1 MDHYWRKRREGK
13 IGNSWALTGGRGA
26 KSMAADHNMD
36 VRSTAFPPQ
45 SNRMGKNLR
54 QQDSHMPLN
63 HGPGCM
69 WGIFQHLH
77 RSKWHSVRKRLPHKR
92 HVSAKK
98 SSDQESAGTGPET
111 AEIHE
116 NIESAVGSSAVET
129 NCVERSPAPKASIRS
144 RLRALITEEMSKR
157 RARHRRS
164 SSCPIRTQ
172 SETGSPSESNPK
184 AELLCHGRAHSVA
197 SLDPLLPKAAEE
209 NSSNKNLCEVC
220 ATMLNSNY
228 LKQNEVDKVGGEPAR
243 DHTLLHDKLI
253 YAVEPSKCA
262 SLQESKLFMD
272 ALDLL
277 NMRKEVFLKIV
288 QDPTSSLAHQLQCR
302 RMPDLR
308 SGLIKSVSF
317 PASFS
322 SEVRTCKSCSPV
334 TKQDNELH
342 CHMEVSKEVCKHLP
356 TLKGSYTG
364 NGGMEQCSRELEL
377 SGNASPSSA
386 NMLRKRH
393 DRSVALN
400 RFKNLREKIKHVI
413 RDRKKESN
421 RIIMDAV
428 HHKVPY
434 GRGVSRYRNDDGHM
448 TPDFNKFSQYS
459 PGGSWS
465 GQLRSGYSK
474 SPLQRFK
481 RTSSFNESV
490 DRYNR
495 LLETNLNRET
505 KDQISERLRSR
516 TDTPSPIPE
525 KSPTLGRILSLPD
538 LRSYSFI
545 HIDDSPS
552 NSSLHTSDMLAA
564 GDIGARNI
572 GLTEQKPLFRLG
584 SENKIQQYGALES
597 ESQENLLNVGETFD
611 DSADSKIWETA
622 SSYDLNFEPVS
633 SSAPQ
638 PSEPYQVSRNDS
650 NCQADE
656 IGQGLAVS
664 VLGDTKSERRHPSTM
679 EEDSAAIQQDLSNMS
694 PCIISENMI
703 DSDTLESQVKKF
715 YDDLL
720 RVRVDAKN
728 EAEFNY
734 VKDVLELS
742 GFSRNEI
749 LGRWHSAEHPVNPAV
764 FVEVEGCLV
773 AQPECSGNEEGGSC
787 DHLLLFDLINE
798 VLLEIYEISFCYWP
812 MPLTSRSRMHQMPK
826 GHRVLEEVWTEI
838 SWLLSCRLEFDQN
851 IDDAV
856 SRDLSKHDG
865 WMNLQFDGECVALEV
880 EDLILDDLIE
890 EIIST

>member
-1 MDHYWRKRREGK
+1 
-13 IGNSWALTGGRGA
+13 
-26 KSMAADHNMD
+26 MD
-36 VRSTAFPPQ
+36 VGSTAFPPQ

-54 QQDSHMPLN
+54 QPDSHMPLN
-63 HGPGCM
+63 HAPGY
-69 WGIFQHLH
+69 
-77 RSKWHSVRKRLPHKR
+77 
-92 HVSAKK
+92 
-98 SSDQESAGTGPET
+98 QESAGTGPET
-111 AEIHE
+111 AEIQE

-157 RARHRRS
+157 RSRHRRS

-172 SETGSPSESNPK
+172 SETGSASESNPK
-184 AELLCHGRAHSVA
+184 AELLECHGRAHSVA
-197 SLDPLLPKAAEE
+197 PLDPLLPKAVEE
-209 NSSNKNLCEVC
+209 NSSNKHVCEVC

-243 DHTLLHDKLI
+243 DHTRLHDKLI

-302 RMPDLR
+302 RMPNLR
-308 SGLIKSVSF
+308 SGLTKSVSF
-317 PASFS
+317 PAFSS
-322 SEVRTCKSCSPV
+322 SEVRTCKSYSPV
-334 TKQDNELH
+334 TKQEKQDNELH
-342 CHMEVSKEVCKHLP
+342 RRMEVTKEVCKHLP

-386 NMLRKRH
+386 NMLRTRH
-393 DRSVALN
+393 DKSVALN

-434 GRGVSRYRNDDGHM
+434 GRGVSRDRDDDGHM

-465 GQLRSGYSK
+465 SQLRSDFSK

-495 LLETNLNRET
+495 LLEINLNREK

-525 KSPTLGRILSLPD
+525 KRPTLGRILSLPD

-545 HIDDSPS
+545 HIDDSPI
-552 NSSLHTSDMLAA
+552 NSSLHTSDTLAA
-564 GDIGARNI
+564 GNISAGNI

-584 SENKIQQYGALES
+584 SENKIQQYGVLES

-611 DSADSKIWETA
+611 DSADSRTWETA

-656 IGQGLAVS
+656 TGQGLALS
-664 VLGDTKSERRHPSTM
+664 VLEDTKSERRHPSPM
-679 EEDSAAIQQDLSNMS
+679 EEDSPAIQQELSNMS

-798 VLLEIYEISFCYWP
+798 VLLEIYERSFCYWP

-826 GHRVLEEVWTEI
+826 GHRVLEEVWAEI

>member
-1 MDHYWRKRREGK
+1 
-13 IGNSWALTGGRGA
+13 
-26 KSMAADHNMD
+26 MAADHNMD
-36 VRSTAFPPQ
+36 VGST
-45 SNRMGKNLR
+45 
-54 QQDSHMPLN
+54 
-63 HGPGCM
+63 GC
-69 WGIFQHLH
+69 
-77 RSKWHSVRKRLPHKR
+77 PHK
-92 HVSAKK
+92 
-98 SSDQESAGTGPET
+98 DQESAGTGPET
-111 AEIHE
+111 AEIQE

-129 NCVERSPAPKASIRS
+129 KCVERGPAPKTSIKS

-157 RARHRRS
+157 KDRHCRS

-172 SETGSPSESNPK
+172 SETGSSSESNPK
-184 AELLCHGRAHSVA
+184 AELLGCHGRAHSVA
-197 SLDPLLPKAAEE
+197 SLDPLLPKVAEE
-209 NSSNKNLCEVC
+209 NSSNKNVCKVC

-243 DHTLLHDKLI
+243 DHTLLQDKLI
-253 YAVEPSKCA
+253 YAVEPGKCA

-302 RMPDLR
+302 RMPNLR
-308 SGLIKSVSF
+308 PGLTKSVSF
-317 PASFS
+317 PAFCS
-322 SEVRTCKSCSPV
+322 SEDRTCNSYTPV
-334 TKQDNELH
+334 TKQEKLDNELH
-342 CHMEVSKEVCKHLP
+342 HRMEVMKDVNKHLP
-356 TLKGSYTG
+356 TLKGLYTG
-364 NGGMEQCSRELEL
+364 NGGMEQCSREIEL
-377 SGNASPSSA
+377 SGNASPGSA
-386 NMLRKRH
+386 NMLRKRQN
-393 DRSVALN
+393 RSVALS

-434 GRGVSRYRNDDGHM
+434 GRGVSWDRNDDGHM
-448 TPDFNKFSQYS
+448 TPDFNKFSQHS
-459 PGGSWS
+459 PGSSWS
-465 GQLRSGYSK
+465 SSQLLSDFSK
-474 SPLQRFK
+474 SPMQRFK

-495 LLETNLNRET
+495 LLEINLNRET
-505 KDQISERLRSR
+505 KDQISERSRSR
-516 TDTPSPIPE
+516 TDAPSPFPE
-525 KSPTLGRILSLPD
+525 KRPTLGRILSLPD

-552 NSSLHTSDMLAA
+552 NSSLHTSDTLAA
-564 GDIGARNI
+564 GNISGGNI
-572 GLTEQKPLFRLG
+572 GLTEQKPLFHLG
-584 SENKIQQYGALES
+584 SENKIQQYGVLEN
-597 ESQENLLNVGETFD
+597 ESQENLLNVGETFG
-611 DSADSKIWETA
+611 DSADSKTWETA

-633 SSAPQ
+633 SSVPQ

-656 IGQGLAVS
+656 IGQGLTVS
-664 VLGDTKSERRHPSTM
+664 VLEDTKSERRHPSPM
-679 EEDSAAIQQDLSNMS
+679 EEDSSAIQQDLSNMS
-694 PCIISENMI
+694 PCIISENMT
-703 DSDTLESQVKKF
+703 DSDTLESQVKKL
-715 YDDLL
+715 YNDLL
-720 RVRVDAKN
+720 RVQVDAKN

-742 GFSRNEI
+742 GFSRDEI

-798 VLLEIYEISFCYWP
+798 VLLEIYERSFCYWP

-826 GHRVLEEVWTEI
+826 GHRVLEEVWAEI
-838 SWLLSCRLEFDQN
+838 SWLLSCRLEFDQA

>member
-1 MDHYWRKRREGK
+1 
-13 IGNSWALTGGRGA
+13 
-26 KSMAADHNMD
+26 MAADHNMD
-36 VRSTAFPPQ
+36 VGST
-45 SNRMGKNLR
+45 
-54 QQDSHMPLN
+54 
-63 HGPGCM
+63 GC
-69 WGIFQHLH
+69 
-77 RSKWHSVRKRLPHKR
+77 PHK
-92 HVSAKK
+92 
-98 SSDQESAGTGPET
+98 DQESAGTGPET
-111 AEIHE
+111 AEIQ
-116 NIESAVGSSAVET
+116 ET
-129 NCVERSPAPKASIRS
+129 LNLQSEVLP
-144 RLRALITEEMSKR
+144 
-157 RARHRRS
+157 S

-172 SETGSPSESNPK
+172 SETGSSSESNPK
-184 AELLCHGRAHSVA
+184 AELLGCHGRAHSVA
-197 SLDPLLPKAAEE
+197 SLDPLLPKVAEE
-209 NSSNKNLCEVC
+209 NSSNKNVCKVC

-243 DHTLLHDKLI
+243 DHTLLQDKLI
-253 YAVEPSKCA
+253 YAVEPGKCA

-302 RMPDLR
+302 RMPNLR
-308 SGLIKSVSF
+308 PGLTKSVSF
-317 PASFS
+317 PAFCS
-322 SEVRTCKSCSPV
+322 SEDRTCNSYTPV
-334 TKQDNELH
+334 TKQEKLDNELH
-342 CHMEVSKEVCKHLP
+342 HRMEVMKDVNKHLP
-356 TLKGSYTG
+356 TLKGLYTG
-364 NGGMEQCSRELEL
+364 NGGMEQCSREIEL
-377 SGNASPSSA
+377 SGNASPGSA
-386 NMLRKRH
+386 NMLRKRQN
-393 DRSVALN
+393 RSVALS

-434 GRGVSRYRNDDGHM
+434 GRGVSRDRNDDGHM
-448 TPDFNKFSQYS
+448 TPDFNKFSQHS
-459 PGGSWS
+459 PGSSWS
-465 GQLRSGYSK
+465 SSQLRSDFSK
-474 SPLQRFK
+474 SPMQRFK

-495 LLETNLNRET
+495 LLEINLNRET

-516 TDTPSPIPE
+516 TDAPSPIPE
-525 KSPTLGRILSLPD
+525 KRPTLGRILSLPD

-552 NSSLHTSDMLAA
+552 NSSLHTSDTLAA
-564 GDIGARNI
+564 GNISGGNI
-572 GLTEQKPLFRLG
+572 GLTEQKPLFHLG
-584 SENKIQQYGALES
+584 SENKIQQYGVLES
-597 ESQENLLNVGETFD
+597 ESQENLLNVGETFG
-611 DSADSKIWETA
+611 DSADSKTWETA

-633 SSAPQ
+633 SSVPQ

-656 IGQGLAVS
+656 IGQGLTVS
-664 VLGDTKSERRHPSTM
+664 VLEDTKSERRHPSPM
-679 EEDSAAIQQDLSNMS
+679 EEDSSAIQQDLSNMS
-694 PCIISENMI
+694 PYIISENMT
-703 DSDTLESQVKKF
+703 DSDTLESQVKKL
-715 YDDLL
+715 YNDLL
-720 RVRVDAKN
+720 RVQVDAKN

-742 GFSRNEI
+742 GFSRDEI

-798 VLLEIYEISFCYWP
+798 VLLEIYERSFCYWP

-826 GHRVLEEVWTEI
+826 GHRVLEEVWAEI
-838 SWLLSCRLEFDQN
+838 SWLLSCRLEFDQA

>member
-1 MDHYWRKRREGK
+1 MGM
-13 IGNSWALTGGRGA
+13 T
-26 KSMAADHNMD
+26 ADHNMD
-36 VRSTAFPPQ
+36 VGSTGF
-45 SNRMGKNLR
+45 
-54 QQDSHMPLN
+54 
-63 HGPGCM
+63 
-69 WGIFQHLH
+69 
-77 RSKWHSVRKRLPHKR
+77 PHK
-92 HVSAKK
+92 
-98 SSDQESAGTGPET
+98 DQESAGTGTET
-111 AEIHE
+111 AEIPE

-129 NCVERSPAPKASIRS
+129 KCVERGPAPKTSIKS

-157 RARHRRS
+157 RGRHRRS

-172 SETGSPSESNPK
+172 SETGSSSENNPK
-184 AELLCHGRAHSVA
+184 AELLGCHGRAHSVA
-197 SLDPLLPKAAEE
+197 LLDPPLPKDAEE
-209 NSSNKNLCEVC
+209 NSSNKNVCGVC

-228 LKQNEVDKVGGEPAR
+228 LKQNAVDKVGGEPAR
-243 DHTLLHDKLI
+243 DHTLLQGKLI
-253 YAVEPSKCA
+253 CAVEPSKCA

-277 NMRKEVFLKIV
+277 NMRKEVFLKIM

-302 RMPDLR
+302 QMANLR
-308 SGLIKSVSF
+308 SGLTKSVSF
-317 PASFS
+317 PASCS
-322 SEVRTCKSCSPV
+322 SEVRTCKSYNPV
-334 TKQDNELH
+334 TKQEKQDNELH
-342 CHMEVSKEVCKHLP
+342 RRMEVTKEVNKHLP
-356 TLKGSYTG
+356 ALKGSYT
-364 NGGMEQCSRELEL
+364 ELEL

-386 NMLRKRH
+386 NMLRKRQ
-393 DRSVALN
+393 DGSVALN

-428 HHKVPY
+428 QHKVPY
-434 GRGVSRYRNDDGHM
+434 GRGVSRDGNDDGHM

-459 PGGSWS
+459 PGSSWS
-465 GQLRSGYSK
+465 SQLRSDFSK

-495 LLETNLNRET
+495 LLEINLNRET
-505 KDQISERLRSR
+505 KDQISERVRSR
-516 TDTPSPIPE
+516 TDTASPIPE
-525 KSPTLGRILSLPD
+525 KRPTLGRILSLPD

-552 NSSLHTSDMLAA
+552 NSSLHTSDTLAA
-564 GDIGARNI
+564 GNISAGNI
-572 GLTEQKPLFRLG
+572 GLTEQRPLYRLG
-584 SENKIQQYGALES
+584 SENKIHQYGVLET
-597 ESQENLLNVGETFD
+597 ESQENLFNAGETFE
-611 DSADSKIWETA
+611 DSADSKTWETA
-622 SSYDLNFEPVS
+622 SSYDLNFETVL

-638 PSEPYQVSRNDS
+638 SSEPYQVSGNDS

-664 VLGDTKSERRHPSTM
+664 VLDDTKSEQRHPSPM
-679 EEDSAAIQQDLSNMS
+679 EEDSSAIQQDLSNMS

-703 DSDTLESQVKKF
+703 DSDTLENQVKKF

-720 RVRVDAKN
+720 RVQVDAKN

-798 VLLEIYEISFCYWP
+798 VLLEIYERSFCYWP

-838 SWLLSCRLEFDQN
+838 SWLLSCKLEFDQA

-890 EIIST
+890 EMIST

>member
-1 MDHYWRKRREGK
+1 
-13 IGNSWALTGGRGA
+13 
-26 KSMAADHNMD
+26 MAAGHNMD
-36 VRSTAFPPQ
+36 VGSTGCPHKEISLDFDRISCLSFYEKPECAIEFLENLNSQLPRFFVFFSKLRSK
-45 SNRMGKNLR
+45 RMGKNLR

-92 HVSAKK
+92 HASAKK

-111 AEIHE
+111 AEIQE
-116 NIESAVGSSAVET
+116 NIESAVGSSAKQNVWSVVQHQKT
-129 NCVERSPAPKASIRS
+129 SIKS

-157 RARHRRS
+157 KDRHCRS

-172 SETGSPSESNPK
+172 SETGSSSESNPK
-184 AELLCHGRAHSVA
+184 VELLGCRGRAHSVA
-197 SLDPLLPKAAEE
+197 SLDPLLPKVAEE
-209 NSSNKNLCEVC
+209 NSSNKNMCKVC

-228 LKQNEVDKVGGEPAR
+228 LKRNEVDKVGGEPAR
-243 DHTLLHDKLI
+243 DHTLLQDKLI
-253 YAVEPSKCA
+253 YAVEPDKCA

-302 RMPDLR
+302 RMPNLR
-308 SGLIKSVSF
+308 PGLTKSVSF
-317 PASFS
+317 PAFCS
-322 SEVRTCKSCSPV
+322 SADRTCNSYSPV
-334 TKQDNELH
+334 TKQEIQDNELH
-342 CHMEVSKEVCKHLP
+342 HRMEVMKDVNKHLP
-356 TLKGSYTG
+356 TLKGLYKG
-364 NGGMEQCSRELEL
+364 NGGMEQCSRGIEL

-386 NMLRKRH
+386 NMLRKRQN
-393 DRSVALN
+393 RSVALS

-434 GRGVSRYRNDDGHM
+434 GRGVSRDRNDDGHM
-448 TPDFNKFSQYS
+448 TPDFNKFSQHS
-459 PGGSWS
+459 PGSSWS
-465 GQLRSGYSK
+465 SSQLRSDFNK
-474 SPLQRFK
+474 SPMQRFK

-495 LLETNLNRET
+495 LLEINLNRET

-516 TDTPSPIPE
+516 TDAPSPIPE
-525 KSPTLGRILSLPD
+525 KRPTLGRILSLPD

-552 NSSLHTSDMLAA
+552 NSSLHTSDTLAA
-564 GDIGARNI
+564 GNISGGNI
-572 GLTEQKPLFRLG
+572 GLTEQKPLFHLG
-584 SENKIQQYGALES
+584 SENKIQQYGVLES
-597 ESQENLLNVGETFD
+597 ESQENLLNVGETFG
-611 DSADSKIWETA
+611 DSADSKTWETA

-633 SSAPQ
+633 SSVPQ

-656 IGQGLAVS
+656 TGQGLTVS
-664 VLGDTKSERRHPSTM
+664 VLE
-679 EEDSAAIQQDLSNMS
+679 
-694 PCIISENMI
+694 ENMT
-703 DSDTLESQVKKF
+703 DSDTLESQVKKL
-715 YDDLL
+715 YNDLL
-720 RVRVDAKN
+720 RVQVDAKN

-742 GFSRNEI
+742 GFSRDEI

-798 VLLEIYEISFCYWP
+798 VLLEIYERSFCYWP

-826 GHRVLEEVWTEI
+826 GHRVLEEVWAEI
-838 SWLLSCRLEFDQN
+838 SWLLSCRLEFDQA